1 MLERMVSLQTNR
13 IAGETHE
20 ILLDLLSTLS
30 IHILSL
36 GPQELVGVASVG
48 CAKPGR
54 LALALPIGAQEEWEP
69 EERGGGATTEHDFT
83 IVLSLSRV

>member
-30 IHILSL
+30 IHIIIM
-36 GPQELVGVASVG
+36 A
-48 CAKPGR
+48 
-54 LALALPIGAQEEWEP
+54 PIPTSPSDPKNWSA
-69 EERGGGATTEHDFT
+69 
-83 IVLSLSRV
+83 